1 MIEYRIEP
9 RFTGNGE
16 DRIYALMR
24 VGVRGG
30 TRLITVYENRDTA
43 YRVMEVLNSARD
55 HERVRN
61 GGK

>member
-1 MIEYRIEP
+1 MIQYRIEP
-9 RFTGNGE
+9 RWTGEE
-16 DRIYALMR
+16 DQLYALVR
-24 VGVRGG
+24 VGPKGG
-30 TRLITVYENRDTA
+30 LKFITVYENRDTA